1 LDKKLLNQQS
11 QHWEKS
17 FSSKPGMFGSEP
29 SYSAKIALEN
39 FKKNNIKHIIELG
52 AGLGRDTIYFAKN
65 SIKVTALDCSP
76 TAIKIIKD
84 KSSNLRLSDFINVQ
98 THDLRQKLNFKDNS
112 FEGCYSHMLYCMAF
126 TYSELENLNN
136 EICRVLKKD
145 SLNIYTARNYRDADY
160 KKGIYH
166 GEDLYEMNGYIVHYF
181 SDEKIK
187 KLLTGFKNLSIN
199 HFDEGSFPRK
209 LSLVI
214 NQKI

>member
-1 LDKKLLNQQS
+1 MDKKLLNQQS

-76 TAIKIIKD
+76 TAIKIIED

-126 TYSELENLNN
+126 TFPELENLNN
-136 EICRVLKKD
+136 EVNRVLKKH
-145 SLNIYTARNYRDADY
+145 SLNIYTARNYTDADY
-160 KKGIYH
+160 KKGIH
-166 GEDLYEMNGYIVHYF
+166 RGEDLYEMNGYIVHYF

>member
-1 LDKKLLNQQS
+1 MS
-11 QHWEKS
+11 
-17 FSSKPGMFGSEP
+17 
-29 SYSAKIALEN
+29 N
-39 FKKNNIKHIIELG
+39 FI
-52 AGLGRDTIYFAKN
+52 D
-65 SIKVTALDCSP
+65 
-76 TAIKIIKD
+76 
-84 KSSNLRLSDFINVQ
+84 VQ
-98 THDLRQKLNFKDNS
+98 THDLRQKLNFNDNS

>member
-1 LDKKLLNQQS
+1 
-11 QHWEKS
+11 
-17 FSSKPGMFGSEP
+17 MFGSEP
-29 SYSAKIALEN
+29 SHSAKIALEN

-84 KSSNLRLSDFINVQ
+84 KSTNLRLNNLINVQ